1 MKYRG
6 VSYSIVR
13 GKTLNVWHWSVTVGQ
28 PELLRIGD
36 AATEHQAEAEV
47 QQVIDRALKVQKTLR
62 FVGRKQQ
69 S

>member
-13 GKTLNVWHWSVTVGQ
+13 GNNSNVWHWSVMVGR

-36 AATEHQAEAEV
+36 AATEHQAEADV
-47 QQVIDRALKVQKTLR
+47 RNVIDRALKVEKTLR
-62 FVGRKQQ
+62 FLKPN
-69 S
+69 